1 MVSSNL
7 HRLLDLINMEI
18 KTIASGSKGN
28 AYVISSG
35 RSKLLLECGINFDK
49 IRKALNFDLSAV
61 EACLISHEHGDHVAG
76 VKKMLRT
83 SSIKIYASEGTLSAL
98 NVPDS
103 RQFILKEKN
112 AQNIGEWIIL
122 PFQTEHDAKE
132 PLGFMIQRNNE
143 RLLFITD
150 SYFVRYKFKNINY
163 LMIECNYSADIL
175 EENVI
180 NKVIHPVQK
189 KRVLQSHFSLEN
201 VKEFLKANDL
211 SQLREIH
218 LLHISDSNGDPERF
232 KKEIQAMT
240 GVPVY
245 V

>member
-1 MVSSNL
+1 
-7 HRLLDLINMEI
+7 MEI
-18 KTIASGSKGN
+18 RTIASGSKGN

-35 RSKLLLECGINFDK
+35 RSKLLIECGINFDV
-49 IRKALNFDLSAV
+49 IRKALNFDLSDV
-61 EACLISHEHGDHVAG
+61 SGCLVSHEHGDHTAG

-83 SSIKIYASEGTLSAL
+83 SNIKIYASEGTLSAL

-103 RQFILKEKN
+103 RQFILKEKS
-112 AQNIGEWIIL
+112 AQDIGDWTVL
-122 PFQTEHDAKE
+122 PFRTEHDAKE
-132 PLGFMIQRNNE
+132 PLGFMIQRKNE
-143 RLLFITD
+143 KLLFITD
-150 SYFVRYKFKNINY
+150 SYYVRYKFNNINY
-163 LMIECNYSADIL
+163 LMIECNYSSDIL

-201 VKEFLKANDL
+201 VKDFLKANDL

-218 LLHISDSNGDPERF
+218 LLHISEKNGDKERF

>member
-1 MVSSNL
+1 MN
-7 HRLLDLINMEI
+7 I

-35 RSKLLLECGINFDK
+35 RSRLLIECGINFDK
-49 IRKALNFDLSAV
+49 IRKALNFDLSTV
-61 EACLISHEHGDHVAG
+61 ESCLISHEHGDHSAG

-83 SSIKIYASEGTLSAL
+83 SNIKIYASEGTLSAL
-98 NVPDS
+98 NVPDN
-103 RQFILKEKN
+103 RQFILKEKQ
-112 AQNIGEWIIL
+112 AQNVGDWIVL
-122 PFQTEHDAKE
+122 PFRTEHDAEE
-132 PLGFMIQRNNE
+132 PLGFMIQQKNE

-150 SYFVRYKFKNINY
+150 SYYVRYKFKNINY

-201 VKEFLKANDL
+201 VKDFLKANDL

-218 LLHISDSNGDPERF
+218 LLHISDKNGDKERF
-232 KKEIQAMT
+232 KKEIQAIT
-240 GVPVY
+240 GIPVY

>member
-1 MVSSNL
+1 
-7 HRLLDLINMEI
+7 MEI
-18 KTIASGSKGN
+18 RTIASGSKGN

-35 RSKLLLECGINFDK
+35 RSKLLIECGINFDV
-49 IRKALNFDLSAV
+49 IRKALNFDLSDV
-61 EACLISHEHGDHVAG
+61 SGCLVSHEHGDHTAG

-83 SSIKIYASEGTLSAL
+83 SNIKIYASEGTLSAL

-103 RQFILKEKN
+103 RQFILKEKS
-112 AQNIGEWIIL
+112 AQDIEDWTVL
-122 PFQTEHDAKE
+122 PFRTEHDAKE
-132 PLGFMIQRNNE
+132 PLGFMIQRKNE
-143 RLLFITD
+143 KLLFITD
-150 SYFVRYKFKNINY
+150 SYYVRYKFNNINY
-163 LMIECNYSADIL
+163 LMIECNYSSDIL

-201 VKEFLKANDL
+201 VKDFLKANDL

-218 LLHISDSNGDPERF
+218 LLHISEKNGDKERF